1 MARFQIDDTPGTDD
15 EKLEKEVLSRV
26 LVTKL
31 DFALNWARRNSLW
44 PMPMGI
50 SCCAIEMMATAAA
63 RYDIARF
70 GSEVLRFSP
79 RQADLM
85 ITAGT
90 LTKKMAPV
98 VRRIYDQMPEPKW
111 VIAMGTCLCTGGMYH
126 TYAVVQGLQ
135 EIVPVDCYIPGCPP
149 RPENLL
155 SALQHIQK
163 LITAGNTHHDR
174 RSETQAEWSLDQ
186 LFYDKLARL
195 HADQPGVSNVHERPT
210 LTGPRS
216 STQSELLAPG
226 EPTPATATASG
237 TATASATAP
246 NPAPATPTTPR
257 KPGA

>member
-1 MARFQIDDTPGTDD
+1 MKVRIDATPGDG
-15 EKLEKEVLSRV
+15 EQLEKEVQSRL

-31 DFALNWARRNSLW
+31 DFALSWARRNSLW

-63 RYDIARF
+63 RYDMGRF

-90 LTKKMAPV
+90 LTKKMAPI

-135 EIVPVDCYIPGCPP
+135 EIVPVDVYVPGCPP

-155 SALQHIQK
+155 SALQHVQK
-163 LITAGNTHHDR
+163 LIKEGNVHHDR
-174 RSETQAEWSLDQ
+174 RETTEAAWSLDQ

-195 HADQPGVSNVHERPT
+195 HARPPGLTPKERPT

-216 STQSELLAPG
+216 ETQSEIPG
-226 EPTPATATASG
+226 E
-237 TATASATAP
+237 
-246 NPAPATPTTPR
+246 
-257 KPGA
+257 

>member
-1 MARFQIDDTPGTDD
+1 MANYRLDETPATDD
-15 EKLEKEVLSRV
+15 EKLEFDVGSRL

-31 DFALNWARRNSLW
+31 DFALSWARRNSLW

-163 LITAGNTHHDR
+163 LITGGNKHHDR
-174 RSETQAEWSLDQ
+174 RAETQAEWSLDQ

-195 HADQPGVSNVHERPT
+195 HADQPGVSNIHERPT

-216 STQSELLAPG
+216 STQSEIVAPH
-226 EPTPATATASG
+226 ERTSVV
-237 TATASATAP
+237 
-246 NPAPATPTTPR
+246 PAPAGAAPVSPASPPIV

>member
-1 MARFQIDDTPGTDD
+1 MKYTLDNTPEQNPED
-15 EKLEKEVLSRV
+15 LEKEVLSRV

-63 RYDIARF
+63 RYDMGRF

-135 EIVPVDCYIPGCPP
+135 EIVPVDVYVPGCPP

-155 SALQHIQK
+155 SALQHVQK
-163 LITAGNTHHDR
+163 LIKEGNVHHDER
-174 RSETQAEWSLDQ
+174 QVTEAEWSLDQ

-195 HADQPGVSNVHERPT
+195 HAQAPGPRPKERPT

-216 STQSELLAPG
+216 ITQSETPG
-226 EPTPATATASG
+226 Q
-237 TATASATAP
+237 
-246 NPAPATPTTPR
+246 
-257 KPGA
+257 

>member
-1 MARFQIDDTPGTDD
+1 
-15 EKLEKEVLSRV
+15 
-26 LVTKL
+26 
-31 DFALNWARRNSLW
+31 
-44 PMPMGI
+44 
-50 SCCAIEMMATAAA
+50 
-63 RYDIARF
+63 
-70 GSEVLRFSP
+70 
-79 RQADLM
+79 
-85 ITAGT
+85 
-90 LTKKMAPV
+90 
-98 VRRIYDQMPEPKW
+98 MPEPKW

-174 RSETQAEWSLDQ
+174 RTETQGEWSLDQ

-216 STQSELLAPG
+216 STQSELVAPG
-226 EPTPATATASG
+226 EPTGPSGETATAPATATPPATATAP
-237 TATASATAP
+237 ATVTAP
-246 NPAPATPTTPR
+246 SPDPK

>member
-1 MARFQIDDTPGTDD
+1 MKYKLENSETQDQET
-15 EKLEKEVLSRV
+15 LEKEVLGRV

-31 DFALNWARRNSLW
+31 DFALSWARRNSLW

-63 RYDIARF
+63 RYDMGRF

-98 VRRIYDQMPEPKW
+98 VRRIYDQMPDPKW

-126 TYAVVQGLQ
+126 TYNVVQGLQ

-149 RPENLL
+149 RPENVLA
-155 SALQHIQK
+155 ALQHIQK
-163 LITAGNTHHDR
+163 LIKEGNVHNDHR
-174 RSETQAEWSLDQ
+174 ETTEADWSLDK

-195 HADQPGVSNVHERPT
+195 HARPPGPDPRKRPT

-216 STQSELLAPG
+216 ETQTEVPDPALAGGKP
-226 EPTPATATASG
+226 EG
-237 TATASATAP
+237 T
-246 NPAPATPTTPR
+246 
-257 KPGA
+257 K

>member
-1 MARFQIDDTPGTDD
+1 MKYKLEDRETSDQ
-15 EKLEKEVLSRV
+15 ESLEKEVLGRV

-63 RYDIARF
+63 RYDMGRF

-85 ITAGT
+85 LTAGT

-98 VRRIYDQMPEPKW
+98 VRRIYDQMPDPKW

-126 TYAVVQGLQ
+126 TYSVVQGLQ
-135 EIVPVDCYIPGCPP
+135 EIVPVDVYIPGCPP
-149 RPENLL
+149 RPENVL

-163 LITAGNTHHDR
+163 LIKEGNVHHDER
-174 RSETQAEWSLDQ
+174 QLTEAEWSLDK
-186 LFYDKLARL
+186 LFYDKLARI
-195 HADQPGVSNVHERPT
+195 HGTSGTWPSVKERPT

-216 STQSELLAPG
+216 ETQNEVPPPADETGRKTEPG
-226 EPTPATATASG
+226 S
-237 TATASATAP
+237 
-246 NPAPATPTTPR
+246 
-257 KPGA
+257 

>member
-1 MARFQIDDTPGTDD
+1 MKYKLEETPGHDP
-15 EKLEKEVLSRV
+15 ENLEKEVLSRL

-63 RYDIARF
+63 RYDMGRF

-135 EIVPVDCYIPGCPP
+135 EIVPVDVYVPGCPP

-155 SALQHIQK
+155 SALQHVQK
-163 LITAGNTHHDR
+163 LIKEGNVHNDERAVT
-174 RSETQAEWSLDQ
+174 EAEWSLDQ

-195 HADQPGVSNVHERPT
+195 HARPPGPRPKERPT

-216 STQSELLAPG
+216 ITQTEIPG
-226 EPTPATATASG
+226 T
-237 TATASATAP
+237 
-246 NPAPATPTTPR
+246 
-257 KPGA
+257 

>member
-1 MARFQIDDTPGTDD
+1 EFDVG
-15 EKLEKEVLSRV
+15 SRL

-31 DFALNWARRNSLW
+31 DFALSWARRNSLW

-126 TYAVVQGLQ
+126 MLHSGMSSPSG
-135 EIVPVDCYIPGCPP
+135 ESPVRPPAHPETHHRRQQAP
-149 RPENLL
+149 RPPCRD
-155 SALQHIQK
+155 
-163 LITAGNTHHDR
+163 AGR
-174 RSETQAEWSLDQ
+174 
-186 LFYDKLARL
+186 
-195 HADQPGVSNVHERPT
+195 V
-210 LTGPRS
+210 
-216 STQSELLAPG
+216 
-226 EPTPATATASG
+226 EP
-237 TATASATAP
+237 
-246 NPAPATPTTPR
+246 
-257 KPGA
+257 